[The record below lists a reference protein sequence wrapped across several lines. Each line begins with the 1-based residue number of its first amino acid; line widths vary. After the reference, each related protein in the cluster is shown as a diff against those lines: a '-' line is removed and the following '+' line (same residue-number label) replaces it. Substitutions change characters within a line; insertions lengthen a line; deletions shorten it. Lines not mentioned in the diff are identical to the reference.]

1 MRTDV
6 SFDSRGLTCKGWL
19 FTPDSAATERKLPI
33 IIMAH
38 GFSGVKEMGLAELA
52 EKYANAGYA
61 VLLFDYRFFGS
72 SEGEPRGQLFPLE
85 MVEDYRNAISWAC
98 EHPEIDPHRI
108 GLWGTSYSGGLA
120 VYAATYDKRVK
131 AVVVQA
137 PSLWN
142 GEDRSTADPDRWDA
156 VGRFLQSERSERY
169 MTGKVGYIKVV
180 APDGEPCVLP
190 GTEVYDAYMSLK
202 EQAPSWKNE
211 ITIESLE
218 KVREFDPITHI
229 KMMSP
234 AALLVIAA
242 ENDGLIPISAVE
254 AAFEKAP
261 APKKLS
267 IHPVGHFDFYH
278 DPGLSTAA
286 SEAIDWYDQHIGR

>member
-6 SFDSRGLTCKGWL
+6 TFGSKGLACSGWL
-19 FTPDSAATERKLPI
+19 YTPDSCASEGKLPV

-38 GFSGVKEMGLAELA
+38 GFSGVKEMGLPKLA
-52 EKYANAGYA
+52 EKYADAGYA

-98 EHPEIDPHRI
+98 EHPQLDPDRI
-108 GLWGTSYSGGLA
+108 GLWGTSFSGGLA
-120 VYAATYDKRVK
+120 VYAATHDKRVK

-137 PSLWN
+137 PGLWSGAERSAANPERWEQVASL
-142 GEDRSTADPDRWDA
+142 
-156 VGRFLQSERSERY
+156 LQSDRTERY
-169 MTGKVGYIKVV
+169 RTGRINYIKVV

-190 GTEVYDAYMSLK
+190 GVEPYHAYMSLK
-202 EQAPSWKNE
+202 EIAPAWRNE
-211 ITIESLE
+211 ITVESLE

-242 ENDGLIPISAVE
+242 EDDSLVPINTVR
-254 AAFEKAP
+254 AAFEKA
-261 APKKLS
+261 AEPKKL
-267 IHPVGHFDFYH
+267 IVHPVGHFDFYV
-278 DPGLSTAA
+278 DPGLSTTAA
-286 SEAIDWYDQHIGR
+286 EAIEWYDRHLRQ